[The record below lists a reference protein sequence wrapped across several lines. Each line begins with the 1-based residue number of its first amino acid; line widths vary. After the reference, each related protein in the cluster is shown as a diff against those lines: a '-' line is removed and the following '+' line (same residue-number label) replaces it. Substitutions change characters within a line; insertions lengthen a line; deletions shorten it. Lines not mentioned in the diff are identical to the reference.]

1 MQYKNRQENKIR
13 ENLINQINTFLGN
26 HFGFFHSEE
35 EVQILLAKYLL
46 NTGHYDDV
54 FVEYYV
60 NRELVPNYPWNNDK
74 KIAIDIVVR
83 VENNYIPIEIKYKT
97 KRQIFPHHVFGSQ
110 ANVELSEQGAQNEGC
125 YSFWKDVK
133 RIELLHETFNLN
145 YEGLVLFITN
155 DPSYLNPPR
164 PDVQYGPFS
173 IHNERQVA
181 QGTFLNWD
189 GTKKAIKVDRAEKF
203 PGFTISRDYTINWQK
218 LNILNHKYILI

>member
-1 MQYKNRQENKIR
+1 MRD
-13 ENLINQINTFLGN
+13 NLINQIGTFLEN
-26 HFGFFHSEE
+26 HKGFFHSEE

-46 NTGHYDDV
+46 NSGQYDDI

-74 KIAIDIVVR
+74 KISIDIVVR

-97 KRQIFPHHVFGSQ
+97 TRQIFPHHVFGSQ
-110 ANVELSEQGAQNEGC
+110 TNVELAEQGAQNEGC
-125 YSFWKDVK
+125 YSFWKDIK

-145 YEGLVLFITN
+145 YAGLTLFITN
-155 DPSYLNPPR
+155 DLSYLNEPR

-173 IHNERQVA
+173 IHNGRQVA

-189 GTKKAIKVDRAEKF
+189 VTRKAIKADRAKKF
-203 PGFTISRDYTINWQK
+203 PGFTISRNYTINWQNLK
-218 LNILNHKYILI
+218 ILDHKYILM

>member
-1 MQYKNRQENKIR
+1 
-13 ENLINQINTFLGN
+13 LSCPHHL
-26 HFGFFHSEE
+26 GFFHSEE

-46 NTGHYDDV
+46 NTGQYDDI

-74 KIAIDIVVR
+74 KISVDIVVR

-110 ANVELSEQGAQNEGC
+110 TYVELAEQGAQNEGC

-164 PDVQYGPFS
+164 PDVQYGPF
-173 IHNERQVA
+173 
-181 QGTFLNWD
+181 
-189 GTKKAIKVDRAEKF
+189 
-203 PGFTISRDYTINWQK
+203 
-218 LNILNHKYILI
+218 

>member
-1 MQYKNRQENKIR
+1 MR

-46 NTGHYDDV
+46 NTGQYDDI

-74 KIAIDIVVR
+74 KISIDIVVR

-110 ANVELSEQGAQNEGC
+110 TNVELAEQGAQNEGC

-133 RIELLHETFNLN
+133 RIELLYETFNLN
-145 YEGLVLFITN
+145 YAGLVLFITN
-155 DPSYLNPPR
+155 DLSYLNPPR
-164 PDVQYGPFS
+164 ADVQYGPFS
-173 IHNERQVA
+173 IHNGQQVA

-189 GTKKAIKVDRAEKF
+189 GTRKAIKADRAEKF
-203 PGFTISRDYTINWQK
+203 PGFTISRNYTINWQN
-218 LNILNHKYILI
+218 LNILNHKYILM

>member
-1 MQYKNRQENKIR
+1 MR

-46 NTGHYDDV
+46 NTGQYDDI

-74 KIAIDIVVR
+74 KISIDIVVR

-110 ANVELSEQGAQNEGC
+110 TNVELAEQGAQNEGC
-125 YSFWKDVK
+125 YSFWKDIK
-133 RIELLHETFNLN
+133 RIELLYETFNLN
-145 YEGLVLFITN
+145 YAGLVLFITN
-155 DPSYLNPPR
+155 DLSYLNPPR
-164 PDVQYGPFS
+164 ADVQYGPFS
-173 IHNERQVA
+173 IHNGRQVA

-189 GTKKAIKVDRAEKF
+189 GTRKAIKADRAEKF
-203 PGFTISRDYTINWQK
+203 PGFTISRNYTINWQN
-218 LNILNHKYILI
+218 LNILNHKYILM